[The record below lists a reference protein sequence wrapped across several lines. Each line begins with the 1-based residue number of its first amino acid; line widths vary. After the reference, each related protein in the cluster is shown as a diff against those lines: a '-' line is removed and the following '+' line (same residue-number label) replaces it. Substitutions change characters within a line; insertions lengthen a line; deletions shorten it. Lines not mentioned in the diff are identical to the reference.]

1 MPVLTL
7 AANAIGTIPG
17 RAGRKGV
24 AIQLK
29 TGGGVWGW
37 EPTTTFEG
45 AATEGMTLPAS
56 PSVVQVF
63 DADKAGSAITIAAG
77 ASGATVKYTE
87 LT

>member
-37 EPTTTFEG
+37 EPTTTFSG
-45 AATEGMTLPAS
+45 STEGQTLPAS
-56 PSVVQVF
+56 PNVVQIF
-63 DADKAGSAITIAAG
+63 DADKAGNAITIAAG
-77 ASGATVKYTE
+77 TSGATVKYTE